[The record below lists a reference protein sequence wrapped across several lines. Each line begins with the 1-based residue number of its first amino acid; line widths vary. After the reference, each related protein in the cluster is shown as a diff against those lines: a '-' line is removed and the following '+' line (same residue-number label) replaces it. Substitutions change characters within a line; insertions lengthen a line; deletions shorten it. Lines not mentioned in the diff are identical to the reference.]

1 MLRFRVLVAACG
13 LASAL
18 ALIPQAN
25 ADQAPLTGYVTRQ
38 SEHFVIHFDNDY
50 RDPPYFEEAKAG
62 DVLGWAERAYARYQA
77 MGYAA
82 PPDDGDGLI
91 DIWITEFDASGE
103 PFTKYAGY
111 VTPTAPT
118 QLQTAGTIFLDYKRG
133 TNAHAVA
140 HELFLAFAWRIFA
153 QSDSWL
159 EEASA
164 EWAAYQVANAG
175 SPTEDSLGEPDRSL
189 DCIGFEC
196 GYSRAEDAPLYDEF
210 YDQNANPGWSFFEYL
225 TEKYGRDV
233 VRDIWN
239 RAAVDGPGV
248 AATTPIDQV
257 LATKGSSLST
267 AFGDWIT
274 HRLSGDFT
282 LPAIAG
288 VLPQIWGS
296 LATGNETGVL
306 PQQIVSVNKLAAR
319 YLALLP
325 GDGATSGVCYAATLS
340 LTVTLPSGITSKP
353 YVFVNTIGATP
364 QALTIS
370 GSTASIKL
378 PWNTCTDGAR
388 AYLSLPNASTS
399 ASAYG
404 KEFTVGGTLTVDPNT
419 IASPTPAPAPVN
431 ITGPVGVVPTGAVA
445 PTIEVSG
452 PELIRVSAKATA
464 LRLIVTADT
473 DGNLQATL
481 GSYALG
487 TVALRAGGND
497 VQFQLPSSLRLRLR
511 TQAATSNVLT
521 LTSLSASGA
530 TGQVVKRRVAI
541 DSVKPKSKRKT
552 KRTRG

>member
-1 MLRFRVLVAACG
+1 MLRSRVLIAACG

-25 ADQAPLTGYVTRQ
+25 ADQAPITGYVTRQ
-38 SEHFVIHFDNDY
+38 SEHFLIHFSNDY
-50 RDPPYFEEAKAG
+50 RTTPFFQEAKAG

-82 PPDDGDGLI
+82 PLDDGDGLI
-91 DIWITEFDASGE
+91 DIWIDDLGALGE
-103 PFTKYAGY
+103 PFTKYEGY
-111 VTPTAPT
+111 VTAVSPT
-118 QLQTAGTIFLDYKRG
+118 QRQTAGTIHLDVKRG

-140 HELFLAFAWRIFA
+140 HELFIPFAWRIFA
-153 QSDSWL
+153 QSDSWF

-164 EWAAYQVANAG
+164 EWAAYQVANTG

-225 TEKYGRDV
+225 SETYGRDI
-233 VRDIWN
+233 VRDVWN
-239 RAAVDGPGV
+239 RVAAAGPGV

-257 LATKGSSLST
+257 LATKGTSLST
-267 AFGDWIT
+267 AFGNWIT
-274 HRLSGDFT
+274 HRLNGDFT
-282 LPAIAG
+282 LTAIRAI
-288 VLPQIWGS
+288 LPQTWGS
-296 LATGNETGVL
+296 LATGNVTGVL
-306 PQQIVSVNKLAAR
+306 PQQIVAVNKLAAR

-340 LTVTLPSGITSKP
+340 LQVTIPSGVTSTP
-353 YVFVNTIGATP
+353 YLFVNTVGAIP

-399 ASAYG
+399 ANTYG
-404 KEFTVGGTLTVDPNT
+404 KEFTIGGTLTVDPNT
-419 IASPTPAPAPVN
+419 IASPMPAPAPVN

-445 PTIEVSG
+445 PAIEVSG
-452 PELIRVSAKATA
+452 PELIRLSAKATA

-473 DGNLQATL
+473 DGSLQATL
-481 GSYALG
+481 GSYTLG
-487 TVALRAGGND
+487 TVTLRAGGND
-497 VQFQLPSSLRLRLR
+497 VQFQLPASLRLRLR

-541 DSVKPKSKRKT
+541 EGVKAKSKRRT
-552 KRTRG
+552 KQTHR